1 MAISDDP
8 INQARGHVDY
18 VTDEH
23 GDHTEVIIEVTIEGD
38 QWAAIKNSSAEAEIF
53 VAWLATHITE

>member
-38 QWAAIKNSSAEAEIF
+38 QWAAIQASPAEAAMF
-53 VAWLATHITE
+53 VAFLADRIQE

>member
-23 GDHTEVIIEVTIEGD
+23 GDHTEVIIEVTIAGA
-38 QWAAIKNSSAEAEIF
+38 QWDAIKNSSAEAEMF
-53 VAWLATHITE
+53 VAFLADRIQE

>member
-1 MAISDDP
+1 MALSDDQ
-8 INQARGHVDY
+8 ISQARGHVDY

-38 QWAAIKNSSAEAEIF
+38 QWAAIKNSPAEAEIF
-53 VAWLATHITE
+53 VSWLASHIQE